1 MSKKEGKK
9 FRRRRKRLHERGL
22 HDDIRYRGPISYQGF
37 MALGWLCIV
46 MSVVVIV
53 MKLGVKANPEKMS
66 HLNQLGDA
74 LGYLPALSVPFMLIA
89 NFSRLLNNEEGYKAQ
104 IMRNGLATAGIF
116 VGFNA
121 FFYHYIIGVLT
132 KISAEPGQVM
142 PMVMDL
148 VTMFTHYGFLCFNI
162 FIDLFLCTLFMF
174 FLNYRPQR
182 VFRGKWI
189 ILFRLFAIL
198 PVAYEVGSILI
209 KAACAD
215 GRVTLPVWSFP
226 LLTVKPPVT
235 FFVFVLM
242 VLFLKSRELRYCRHG
257 NTHED
262 YEAFLKT
269 NRNSLHFSIYLTVM
283 LIIAGIVD
291 AIIMIYMMI
300 KQAGSVEALEKL
312 METADEYYPLAV
324 AVGFGKSIPLM
335 FIAPLML
342 LYSYTRKP
350 KLEKVTTLIPVAGI
364 ALIAIVVIQ
373 GGYQVLCVAN
383 LPRINYVE
391 VKETLQEIVLLMMEM
406 Q

>member
-1 MSKKEGKK
+1 MSKKHSKRS
-9 FRRRRKRLHERGL
+9 RRRFKQLHERGL
-22 HDDIRYRGPISYQGF
+22 YDDIWYRGPISYQGF

-46 MSVVVIV
+46 MSVVIIM
-53 MKLGVKANPEKMS
+53 MKLGVKVNPQKMS
-66 HLNQLGDA
+66 GLQKTGEI

-121 FFYHYIIGVLT
+121 FFYHYIVGALT
-132 KISAEPGQVM
+132 KITTEPNQVM

-148 VTMFTHYGFLCFNI
+148 VAMFTHYGFLCFNI

-174 FLNYRPQR
+174 FLNYRPR
-182 VFRGKWI
+182 KVFRGNWI

-198 PVAYEVGSILI
+198 PVGYEVGSILI

-215 GRVTLPVWSFP
+215 GRVKLPVWSFP
-226 LLTVKPPVT
+226 LLTVKPPMT

-242 VLFLKSRELRYCRHG
+242 ALFLKSRELRYCRHG

-262 YEAFLKT
+262 YQAFLRT
-269 NRNSLHFSIYLTVM
+269 NRNSLHFSIFLTVM
-283 LIIAGIVD
+283 LVIAGIAD
-291 AIIMIYMMI
+291 ATIMIYMMI
-300 KQAGSVEALEKL
+300 RQAGSVEAVEKL
-312 METADEYYPLAV
+312 LETADEYYPIAV
-324 AVGFGKSIPLM
+324 AIGFGKSISLM

-350 KLEKVTTLIPVAGI
+350 KIPKLTTLIPMVGI
-364 ALIAIVVIQ
+364 GLIAFVVIQ
-373 GGYQVLCVAN
+373 GAYQLLCVADI
-383 LPRINYVE
+383 PRINYLE
-391 VKETLQEIVLLMMEM
+391 IKETLREIVTELMAM

>member
-9 FRRRRKRLHERGL
+9 ARRRFKRLHERGV
-22 HDDIRYRGPISYQGF
+22 HDDIRYRGPISFQGF

-53 MKLGVKANPEKMS
+53 MKLGIKVNPQKMGGLEKI
-66 HLNQLGDA
+66 GDV

-121 FFYHYIIGVLT
+121 FFYHYIVGALT
-132 KISAEPGQVM
+132 KISAEPNQVM

-148 VTMFTHYGFLCFNI
+148 VTMFTHYGFLCFNL

-174 FLNYRPQR
+174 FLNYRPRR
-182 VFRGKWI
+182 VFKGKWI

-215 GRVTLPVWSFP
+215 GRLTLPVWSFP
-226 LLTVKPPVT
+226 LLTVKPPMT

-242 VLFLKSRELRYCRHG
+242 AFFLKFRELRYCRHG

-262 YEAFLKT
+262 YEEFLHT
-269 NRNSLHFSIYLTVM
+269 NRNSLHFSIFLAVM
-283 LIIAGIVD
+283 LVIAGIVD

-383 LPRINYVE
+383 LPRINYAE
-391 VKETLQEIVLLMMEM
+391 IKQTLQEIVLMMMEM

>member
-1 MSKKEGKK
+1 MSKKQGKK
-9 FRRRRKRLHERGL
+9 ARRRFKRLHERGV
-22 HDDIRYRGPISYQGF
+22 HDDIRYRGPISFQGF

-53 MKLGVKANPEKMS
+53 MKLGIKVNPQKMGGLANTGEI
-66 HLNQLGDA
+66 

-104 IMRNGLATAGIF
+104 ILRNGLATMGIF

-121 FFYHYIIGVLT
+121 FFYHYIVGALT
-132 KISAEPGQVM
+132 KITTEPNQVM

-174 FLNYRPQR
+174 FLNYHPKR
-182 VFRGKWI
+182 VFRGNWI
-189 ILFRLFAIL
+189 VLFRLFAIF
-198 PVAYEVGSILI
+198 PVTYEVGSILI

-215 GRVTLPVWSFP
+215 GRVKLPVWSFP
-226 LLTVKPPVT
+226 LLTVKPPMT

-242 VLFLKSRELRYCRHG
+242 VLFLKFREMRYCRHG
-257 NTHED
+257 NTRKD
-262 YEAFLKT
+262 YEAFLRT

-283 LIIAGIVD
+283 LILAGIAD
-291 AIIMIYMMI
+291 AVIMLYMMI
-300 KQAGSVEALEKL
+300 QQAGSVEALEKL
-312 METADEYYPLAV
+312 MEAADEYYPLAV

-342 LYSYTRKP
+342 LYSYSRKP
-350 KLEKVTTLIPVAGI
+350 KFAKLTTLIPMAGI
-364 ALIAIVVIQ
+364 GLIAFVVIQ
-373 GGYQVLCVAN
+373 GAYQLLCVADI
-383 LPRINYVE
+383 PKINYLE
-391 VKETLQEIVLLMMEM
+391 IKETLREIVMMMIQM

>member
-1 MSKKEGKK
+1 MNKKEVKET
-9 FRRRRKRLHERGL
+9 RRWFKRLHERGL
-22 HDDIRYRGPISYQGF
+22 HDDIRYRGPLSYQGF

-46 MSVVVIV
+46 MSAVVIM
-53 MKLGVKANPEKMS
+53 MKLGVRANPEKMS
-66 HLNQLGDA
+66 YLNQLGDA

-121 FFYHYIIGVLT
+121 FFYHYIVGVLT
-132 KISAEPGQVM
+132 KISVEPNQVM

-174 FLNYRPQR
+174 FLNYRPRR

-242 VLFLKSRELRYCRHG
+242 VLFLKFRELRYCRHG

-291 AIIMIYMMI
+291 AVILIYMMI

-312 METADEYYPLAV
+312 MEAADDYYPIAV

-350 KLEKVTTLIPVAGI
+350 KLEKVSTLIPVAGI

-373 GGYQVLCVAN
+373 GGYQVLSVAN
-383 LPRINYVE
+383 LPRINYAE
-391 VKETLQEIVLLMMEM
+391 IKEMLTEIVTVMMTIE
-406 Q
+406 